1 MKNLYLLLTL
11 FILAACGPSEEETA
25 SEPTPPPPPPVNLFD
40 GIYEGIVSGDVIF
53 VFILEDMLTLS
64 IVDTNEPI
72 ALDGE
77 ESINCT
83 LEDPTTTPT
92 MMSCDRFL
100 NGTVEIDGDT
110 LTISPEG
117 EQVGVFERIEN

>member
-1 MKNLYLLLTL
+1 MRNLYLLLTL

-40 GIYEGIVSGDVIF
+40 GTYESISLAIAFIREDILVLTYEIF
-53 VFILEDMLTLS
+53 DF
-64 IVDTNEPI
+64 
-72 ALDGE
+72 DGE
-77 ESINCT
+77 EIIDIDCT